1 MNNLQEK
8 IINNFMSKYSNVKVY
23 CRIRPENEQE
33 ISSGLGQCLNPI
45 SNTSVQILV
54 DNLNINSG
62 IKENYNEKT
71 SQEFSF
77 DEVYPSE
84 TNQKTIFDQVAK
96 PLILAAFEGINGT
109 LFCYGQ
115 TASGKTYTMEGIP
128 SDNNLCGIIPRM
140 MQLVFEIINSG
151 NSDIEFSV
159 KCQYYQIYNEKIH
172 DLIDT
177 KKTDLAIREDK
188 NKGIWVGECTE
199 KYVESEQEMINFF
212 NIGTNNRIVSSTKM
226 NTISSRS
233 HSLFSVT
240 IYQRNIITESSKT
253 GKIYFVDL
261 AGSEKMSK
269 AGVEGNTMLKEAQN
283 INKSIMTLGMVIN
296 ALTKGAKHIPYR
308 DSKLT
313 RVLQESLGGNS
324 LTYLIINCSPNMLN
338 QTETLSTLRFGQR
351 AKLIKNKVVANT
363 QQSVKELMMKLKQ
376 AEEKIKNLEKILG
389 SWNDNR
395 EYGKNFEEEKN
406 RGKCPECK
414 QFINKINYLNIQIN
428 NISQE
433 NEYLQK
439 DKDEFLEEV
448 KNKNNEN
455 IRLEEKINN
464 LENELKYSWQEHLN
478 TILEIKNSMNNYI
491 NIIKTCNSKNIIEL
505 NKLKESSYKNWLEL
519 MNRLN
524 IEQKIDNLQDNINKL
539 DEIEYKPNDFEEKI
553 DIENNKDFIEKER
566 QYIKTIDELKN
577 QLYNSTSNQMVKN
590 NLKIIDKPTLEELSN
605 QLKDYLFRTK
615 STKLVKDMN
624 KKISDSL
631 ITIINNN
638 FNITTLNKL
647 EKQKLSSRLQICKEK
662 SISYISSSINN
673 NYNIIINDNHKIK
686 KRENKM
692 EHNLTNES
700 FMKNV
705 SDKNTRIMRLES
717 DVKEYKEKL
726 LLFESQLTPDEKNL
740 HKKIYTLE
748 KNLEQVNSMYHQMVT
763 QKSVLKIENQ
773 IYEKKLKKRNEK
785 INSLIKENKD
795 LLEQLKIKEGI
806 KKNKDSPA
814 PRLIKVIRGNGNRA
828 NKNINV
834 TRSKDFNLNQ
844 NNNNDK

>member
-1 MNNLQEK
+1 
-8 IINNFMSKYSNVKVY
+8 MSKSSNVKVY

-33 ISSGLGQCLNPI
+33 ISSGLGICLNPQ
-45 SNTSVQILV
+45 SQTTVQIIV

-62 IKENYNEKT
+62 LKENYSEKT
-71 SQEFSF
+71 KQEFTY
-77 DEVYPSE
+77 DKIYPIE
-84 TNQKTIFDQVAK
+84 TTQKTIFEQVAK
-96 PLILAAFEGINGT
+96 PLILSAFEGINGT

-140 MQLVFEIINSG
+140 MHLIFEIINSG
-151 NSDIEFSV
+151 SSDIEFSV
-159 KCQYYQIYNEKIH
+159 KCQYYQIYNEKIQ

-177 KKTDLAIREDK
+177 NKTDLAIREDK

-199 KYVESEQEMINFF
+199 KYIESEQEMIDFF
-212 NIGTNNRIVSSTKM
+212 NTGSNNRIVSSTKM
-226 NTISSRS
+226 NAISSRS

-240 IYQRNIITESSKT
+240 IYQRNVITESSKI
-253 GKIYFVDL
+253 GKLYFVDL

-296 ALTKGAKHIPYR
+296 ALTKGSKHVPYR

-389 SWNDNR
+389 TWTEDR
-395 EYGKNFEEEKN
+395 EYGNNFEEEKN
-406 RGKCPECK
+406 RSKCPECK
-414 QFINKINYLNIQIN
+414 QLINKINYLNVQIN
-428 NISQE
+428 NLSQD
-433 NEYLQK
+433 NEYLQR
-439 DKDEFLEEV
+439 DKDEFLEEI

-455 IRLEEKINN
+455 IKLEERIYN
-464 LENELKYSWQEHLN
+464 LEKELKNSWQEHLK
-478 TILEIKNSMNNYI
+478 TILEIQNSMDNYL
-491 NIIKTCNSKNIIEL
+491 NIIKSSNA
-505 NKLKESSYKNWLEL
+505 NKLKDLNYKNFVEL
-519 MNRLN
+519 INRLN
-524 IEQKIDNLQDNINKL
+524 FEQRIDKLQNNINNL
-539 DEIEYKPNDFEEKI
+539 DDIDFFPNNFEEKI
-553 DIENNKDFIEKER
+553 DIKKNDFNEKEKYYLK
-566 QYIKTIDELKN
+566 QIEELKN
-577 QLYNSTSNQMVKN
+577 KLYNDKANNQLVRN
-590 NLKIIDKPTLEELSN
+590 NLKIIDKSTLEELSN
-605 QLKDYLFRTK
+605 QLKDYLFKSK

-647 EKQKLSSRLQICKEK
+647 EKQKLSSRLQICKENN
-662 SISYISSSINN
+662 ISLNNDSNFN
-673 NYNIIINDNHKIK
+673 NY
-686 KRENKM
+686 KM
-692 EHNLTNES
+692 LNE
-700 FMKNV
+700 K
-705 SDKNTRIMRLES
+705 DKNSRILRLEN

-726 LLFESQLTPDEKNL
+726 QLFESQLTPDEKNL

-748 KNLEQVNSMYHQMVT
+748 KNLEQVN
-763 QKSVLKIENQ
+763 
-773 IYEKKLKKRNEK
+773 
-785 INSLIKENKD
+785 
-795 LLEQLKIKEGI
+795 
-806 KKNKDSPA
+806 
-814 PRLIKVIRGNGNRA
+814 
-828 NKNINV
+828 
-834 TRSKDFNLNQ
+834 
-844 NNNNDK
+844 

>member
-1 MNNLQEK
+1 
-8 IINNFMSKYSNVKVY
+8 MSKSSNVKVY

-45 SNTSVQILV
+45 SDSSLQIIV
-54 DNLNINSG
+54 DNLNINTG
-62 IKENYNEKT
+62 LKENYNEKT
-71 SQEFSF
+71 TQEFSF

-84 TNQKTIFDQVAK
+84 TTQKTIFEQVAK
-96 PLILAAFEGINGT
+96 PLILSAFEGINGT

-128 SDNNLCGIIPRM
+128 SDNDLRGIIPRM
-140 MQLVFEIINSG
+140 MQLIFEIINSG

-159 KCQYYQIYNEKIH
+159 KCQYYQIYNEKIQ

-199 KYVESEQEMINFF
+199 KYVESEQEMVNFF

-240 IYQRNIITESSKT
+240 IYQRNVITESSKT

-261 AGSEKMSK
+261 AGSEKMAK
-269 AGVEGNTMLKEAQN
+269 AGVEGKTMLKEAQN

-324 LTYLIINCSPNMLN
+324 LTYLIINCSPHMLN
-338 QTETLSTLRFGQR
+338 QAETLSTLRFGQR

-389 SWNDNR
+389 SWTDDR

-414 QFINKINYLNIQIN
+414 QLINKINYLNIQIN
-428 NISQE
+428 NITQE
-433 NEYLQK
+433 NEYLQR

-455 IRLEEKINN
+455 IMLEEKINN
-464 LENELKYSWQEHLN
+464 LEKELKNSWQEHLN
-478 TILEIKNSMNNYI
+478 TILEIQNSMNNYI
-491 NIIKTCNSKNIIEL
+491 NIVKSCNSKNLTEL
-505 NKLKESSYKNWLEL
+505 NKLKESGYKIWLEL

-524 IEQKIDNLQDNINKL
+524 IEQKIDKLQDNINNI
-539 DEIEYKPNDFEEKI
+539 DEIDYKPNNFEEKI
-553 DIENNKDFIEKER
+553 DIENNNDFIEKER

-577 QLYNSTSNQMVKN
+577 QLYNNTSNQMVKN
-590 NLKIIDKPTLEELSN
+590 NLKIIDKPTLEELIN

-662 SISYISSSINN
+662 TISYTSSSLYK

-686 KRENKM
+686 KRENKN
-692 EHNLTNES
+692 EHNLTSES
-700 FMKNV
+700 FMKNM
-705 SDKNTRIMRLES
+705 SDKNTRIMRLEN

-726 LLFESQLTPDEKNL
+726 QLFESQLTPDEKNL

-748 KNLEQVNSMYHQMVT
+748 KNLEQVNSMYNQMVT

-795 LLEQLKIKEGI
+795 LLEQLKTKEGI

-814 PRLIKVIRGNGNRA
+814 PRLIKVIRGNGNKA

-834 TRSKDFNLNQ
+834 SRSKEFNQ
-844 NNNNDK
+844 NNNDN

>member
-1 MNNLQEK
+1 
-8 IINNFMSKYSNVKVY
+8 MSKSSNVKVY

-33 ISSGLGQCLNPI
+33 ISSGLGICLNPQ
-45 SNTSVQILV
+45 SQTTVQIIV

-62 IKENYNEKT
+62 LKENYSEKT
-71 SQEFSF
+71 TQEFTY
-77 DEVYPSE
+77 DKIYPIE
-84 TNQKTIFDQVAK
+84 TTQKTIFEQVAK
-96 PLILAAFEGINGT
+96 PLILSAFEGINGT

-140 MQLVFEIINSG
+140 MHLIFEIINSG
-151 NSDIEFSV
+151 SSDIEFSV
-159 KCQYYQIYNEKIH
+159 KCQYYQIYNEKIQ

-177 KKTDLAIREDK
+177 NKTDLVIREDK

-199 KYVESEQEMINFF
+199 KYVESEQEMIDFF
-212 NIGTNNRIVSSTKM
+212 NTGSNNRIVSSTKM
-226 NTISSRS
+226 NAISSRS

-240 IYQRNIITESSKT
+240 IYQRNVITESSKI
-253 GKIYFVDL
+253 GKLYFVDL

-296 ALTKGAKHIPYR
+296 ALTKGSKHVPYR

-389 SWNDNR
+389 TWTEDR
-395 EYGKNFEEEKN
+395 EYGSNFEEEKN
-406 RGKCPECK
+406 RSKCPECK
-414 QFINKINYLNIQIN
+414 QLINKINYLNVQIN
-428 NISQE
+428 NLSQD
-433 NEYLQK
+433 NEYLQR
-439 DKDEFLEEV
+439 DKDEFLEEI

-455 IRLEEKINN
+455 IKLEERIYN
-464 LENELKYSWQEHLN
+464 LEKELKNSWQEHLK
-478 TILEIKNSMNNYI
+478 TILEIQNSMDNYL
-491 NIIKTCNSKNIIEL
+491 NIIKSSNV
-505 NKLKESSYKNWLEL
+505 NKLKDLNYKNFVEL
-519 MNRLN
+519 INRLN
-524 IEQKIDNLQDNINKL
+524 FEQRIDKLQNNINNL
-539 DEIEYKPNDFEEKI
+539 DDIDFFPNNFEEKI
-553 DIENNKDFIEKER
+553 DIKKNDFNEKEKYYLK
-566 QYIKTIDELKN
+566 QIEELKN
-577 QLYNSTSNQMVKN
+577 KLYNDKANNQLVRN
-590 NLKIIDKPTLEELSN
+590 NLKIIDKSTLEELSN
-605 QLKDYLFRTK
+605 QLKDYLFKSK

-647 EKQKLSSRLQICKEK
+647 EKQKLSSRLQICKENNILLNND
-662 SISYISSSINN
+662 SNFN
-673 NYNIIINDNHKIK
+673 NY
-686 KRENKM
+686 KM
-692 EHNLTNES
+692 LNE
-700 FMKNV
+700 K
-705 SDKNTRIMRLES
+705 DKNSRILRLEN

-726 LLFESQLTPDEKNL
+726 QLFESQLTPDEKNL

-748 KNLEQVNSMYHQMVT
+748 KNLEQVNSMYHQIVT

-773 IYEKKLKKRNEK
+773 IYEKKLKKRNDK
-785 INSLIKENKD
+785 INSLIKENND
-795 LLEQLKIKEGI
+795 LIEQLKAKEKM
-806 KKNKDSPA
+806 KKNKENPT
-814 PRLIKVIRGNGNRA
+814 PRLIKVIRGNGNKS
-828 NKNINV
+828 NKNNINR
-834 TRSKDFNLNQ
+834 TKSKDKFIINFSD
-844 NNNNDK
+844 NN

>member
-1 MNNLQEK
+1 
-8 IINNFMSKYSNVKVY
+8 MSKSSNVKVY

-33 ISSGLGQCLNPI
+33 ISSGLGICLNPQ
-45 SNTSVQILV
+45 SQTTVQIIV

-62 IKENYNEKT
+62 LKENYSEKT
-71 SQEFSF
+71 TQEFTY
-77 DEVYPSE
+77 DKIYPIE
-84 TNQKTIFDQVAK
+84 TTQKTIFEQVAK
-96 PLILAAFEGINGT
+96 PLILSAFEGINGT

-140 MQLVFEIINSG
+140 MHLIFEIINSG
-151 NSDIEFSV
+151 SSDIEFSV
-159 KCQYYQIYNEKIH
+159 KCQYYQIYNEKIQ

-177 KKTDLAIREDK
+177 NKTDLTIREDK

-199 KYVESEQEMINFF
+199 KYVESEQEMIDFF
-212 NIGTNNRIVSSTKM
+212 NTGSNNRIVSSTKM
-226 NTISSRS
+226 NAISSRS

-240 IYQRNIITESSKT
+240 IYQRNVITESSKI
-253 GKIYFVDL
+253 GKLYFVDL

-296 ALTKGAKHIPYR
+296 ALTKGSKHVPYR

-389 SWNDNR
+389 TWTEDR
-395 EYGKNFEEEKN
+395 EYESNFEEEKN
-406 RGKCPECK
+406 RSKCPECK
-414 QFINKINYLNIQIN
+414 QLINKINYLNVQIN
-428 NISQE
+428 NLSQD
-433 NEYLQK
+433 NEYLQR
-439 DKDEFLEEV
+439 DKDEFLEEI

-455 IRLEEKINN
+455 IKLEERIYN
-464 LENELKYSWQEHLN
+464 LEKELKNSWQEHLK
-478 TILEIKNSMNNYI
+478 TILEIQNSMDNYL
-491 NIIKTCNSKNIIEL
+491 NIIKSSNA
-505 NKLKESSYKNWLEL
+505 NKLKDLNYKNFVEL
-519 MNRLN
+519 INRLN
-524 IEQKIDNLQDNINKL
+524 FEQRIDKLQNNINNL
-539 DEIEYKPNDFEEKI
+539 DDIDFFPNNFEEKI
-553 DIENNKDFIEKER
+553 DIKKNDFNEKEKYYLK
-566 QYIKTIDELKN
+566 QIEELKN
-577 QLYNSTSNQMVKN
+577 KYNDKANNQLVRN
-590 NLKIIDKPTLEELSN
+590 NLKIIDKSTLEELSN
-605 QLKDYLFRTK
+605 QLKDYLFKSK

-647 EKQKLSSRLQICKEK
+647 EKQKLSSRLQICKENN
-662 SISYISSSINN
+662 ISLNNDSNFN
-673 NYNIIINDNHKIK
+673 NY
-686 KRENKM
+686 KM
-692 EHNLTNES
+692 LNE
-700 FMKNV
+700 K
-705 SDKNTRIMRLES
+705 DKNSRILRLEN

-726 LLFESQLTPDEKNL
+726 QLFESQLTPDEKNL

-748 KNLEQVNSMYHQMVT
+748 KNLEQVNSMYHQIVT

-773 IYEKKLKKRNEK
+773 IYEKKLKKRNDK
-785 INSLIKENKD
+785 INSLIKENND
-795 LLEQLKIKEGI
+795 LIEQLKAKEKM
-806 KKNKDSPA
+806 KKNKENPT
-814 PRLIKVIRGNGNRA
+814 PRLIKVIRGNGNKS
-828 NKNINV
+828 NKNNINR
-834 TRSKDFNLNQ
+834 TKSKDKFIINFSD
-844 NNNNDK
+844 NN

>member
-1 MNNLQEK
+1 
-8 IINNFMSKYSNVKVY
+8 MSKSSNVKVY

-33 ISSGLGQCLNPI
+33 ISSGLGICLNPQ
-45 SNTSVQILV
+45 SQTSVHIIV

-62 IKENYNEKT
+62 LKENYSEKT
-71 SQEFSF
+71 TQEFTY
-77 DEVYPSE
+77 DKVYPIE
-84 TNQKTIFDQVAK
+84 TTQKTIFEQVAK
-96 PLILAAFEGINGT
+96 PLILSAFEGINGT

-128 SDNNLCGIIPRM
+128 SDSDLCGIIPRM

-151 NSDIEFSV
+151 SSDIEFSV
-159 KCQYYQIYNEKIH
+159 KCQYYQIYNEKIQ

-177 KKTDLAIREDK
+177 SKTDLLIREDK

-199 KYVESEQEMINFF
+199 KYVESEQEMIDFF

-226 NTISSRS
+226 NAISSRS

-240 IYQRNIITESSKT
+240 IYQRNVITESSKT
-253 GKIYFVDL
+253 GKLYFVDL

-296 ALTKGAKHIPYR
+296 ALTKGSKHIPYR

-324 LTYLIINCSPNMLN
+324 LTCLIINCSPNMLN
-338 QTETLSTLRFGQR
+338 QAETLSTLRFGQR

-389 SWNDNR
+389 TWTSDR
-395 EYGKNFEEEKN
+395 EYGNNFEEEKN
-406 RGKCPECK
+406 RSKCPDCK
-414 QFINKINYLNIQIN
+414 QSINKINYLNVQIN
-428 NISQE
+428 TLSQE
-433 NEYLQK
+433 NEYLQR
-439 DKDEFLEEV
+439 DKDEFLEEI

-455 IRLEEKINN
+455 IKLEEKIYN
-464 LENELKYSWQEHLN
+464 LEKELKNSWQEHLK
-478 TILEIKNSMNNYI
+478 TILEIKNSMENYL
-491 NIIKTCNSKNIIEL
+491 NIIKSSNAKNFKDL
-505 NKLKESSYKNWLEL
+505 SLKNWTEL
-519 MNRLN
+519 INRLN
-524 IEQKIDNLQDNINKL
+524 FEQRIDKLQNNINNL
-539 DEIEYKPNDFEEKI
+539 DDIDFFQNNCEEKI
-553 DIENNKDFIEKER
+553 DIKNNTFIEKEKHYLN
-566 QYIKTIDELKN
+566 QIEELKN
-577 QLYNSTSNQMVKN
+577 KLYNDKESKQLIRN
-590 NLKIIDKPTLEELSN
+590 NLKIIDKSTLEELSN
-605 QLKDYLFRTK
+605 QLKDYLFKSK

-647 EKQKLSSRLQICKEK
+647 EKQKLSSRLQICKGN
-662 SISYISSSINN
+662 SIEINN
-673 NYNIIINDNHKIK
+673 YSNNKNI
-686 KRENKM
+686 
-692 EHNLTNES
+692 TNEA
-700 FMKNV
+700 MMLNE
-705 SDKNTRIMRLES
+705 SDKNSRILRLEN

-726 LLFESQLTPDEKNL
+726 QLFESQLTPDEKNL

-748 KNLEQVNSMYHQMVT
+748 KNLEQVNSMYHQIVT

-773 IYEKKLKKRNEK
+773 IYEKKLKKRNDK
-785 INSLIKENKD
+785 INSLIKENND
-795 LLEQLKIKEGI
+795 LVEQLKTKEKI
-806 KKNKDSPA
+806 KKNKDNPT
-814 PRLIKVIRGNGNRA
+814 PRLIKVIRGNGNKF
-828 NKNINV
+828 NKNNIN
-834 TRSKDFNLNQ
+834 RKKSKDKFNNI
-844 NNNNDK
+844 NFSDDN